1 MTDERKPTRD
11 EAIAAAKTHA
21 EWTKAWKMKPEGITE
36 AEWQFYLNSDVRR
49 IPSELRTKVHQA
61 MKWDQKDIDDAEQI
75 ADLVGEAVAKIDRS
89 HPEAPALIAR
99 LRAALRL
106 LENEHITP
114 QGRRII
120 EKILDEEEGKR
131 G

>member
-21 EWTKAWKMKPEGITE
+21 EWTKAWKMTPEGITDH
-36 AEWQFYLNSDVRR
+36 EWQVYQNSD
-49 IPSELRTKVHQA
+49 LRSMNKFFREKVEKA
-61 MKWDQKDIDDAEQI
+61 MGWKEADVAEAQEI
-75 ADLVGEAVAKIDRS
+75 ADRVTHLVQKLDR
-89 HPEAPALIAR
+89 EAPPILAR